1 MKKLVKFNR
10 TNDINGN
17 AVIKAFYSDNTT
29 EIIRGGAVN
38 DFYIKNNITWS
49 SYDKSYKSISGLR
62 NSK

>member
-1 MKKLVKFNR
+1 MKKLIKFNR

-17 AVIKAFYSDNTT
+17 AIIKAFYSDHTT

-38 DFYIKNNITWS
+38 DFYIKYNTTWS
-49 SYDKSYKSISGLR
+49 GYDKSYKSISGLR